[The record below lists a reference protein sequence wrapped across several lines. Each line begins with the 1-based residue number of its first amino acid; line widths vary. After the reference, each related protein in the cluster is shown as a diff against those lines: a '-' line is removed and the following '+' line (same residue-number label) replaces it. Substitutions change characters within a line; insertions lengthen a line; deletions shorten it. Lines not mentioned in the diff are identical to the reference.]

1 MTMTSE
7 PRPDPDGTDPD
18 VTAHPPRDRSHWLYI
33 AVLAGMAAG
42 IVVGFVAPDT
52 AVNFKPLGTGF
63 VSIVKMMIPPIIFC
77 TLILGVGSVR
87 KAASVGRVGGLALGY
102 FVTMSVVALGIGLV
116 VGNIVHPG
124 AGLNL
129 TAAAAKSGQK
139 QVAGAPKETVTD
151 FILNIIPTSLVS
163 ALTSGVVLQTLF
175 VALIVGFA
183 IQGLGRRGAP
193 ALEAIRVAQTVVFKV
208 LAIVMWA
215 APIGAFGAIA
225 SLVGATG
232 AKALESLLQVMLG
245 FYATCLIFVF
255 GILGTILWLVARI
268 SIWQLCKYLGKEFL
282 LILSTSSSEV
292 ALPRLIAKMEHLG
305 ASRTVV
311 GISVPTGY
319 SFNLDGTMIYLTMG
333 SLFIADAMNKPFSIG
348 EQISLLLVML
358 LMSKGAA
365 GVTGSGLAV
374 LASGLQSQ
382 RPDLVDGV
390 GLVVGIDRP
399 MSEARSL
406 TNFAGNA
413 VAAVLVAT
421 WTHEFDHERARSVLS
436 GLTPFD
442 ESLEIAPDTRPEH
455 LSVPGQPE
463 PEPAVG

>member
-1 MTMTSE
+1 MTTTHAPE
-7 PRPDPDGTDPD
+7 PVPAAGPG
-18 VTAHPPRDRSHWLYI
+18 APRDRSSWLYL
-33 AVLAGMAAG
+33 AVLAGMVAG

-52 AVNFKPLGTGF
+52 AVALKPLGTGF
-63 VSIVKMMIPPIIFC
+63 VNIVKMMIQPIIFC
-77 TLILGVGSVR
+77 TIVLGVGSVR
-87 KAASVGRVGGLALGY
+87 QAASVGRVGGLALGY
-102 FVTMSVVALGIGLV
+102 FVTMSIVALGIGLV
-116 VGNIVHPG
+116 VGNVVHPG
-124 AGLNL
+124 TGLNL
-129 TAAAAKSGQK
+129 TAAVAKSGHTTA
-139 QVAGAPKETVTD
+139 AGAPHESVAT
-151 FILNIIPTSLVS
+151 FLLNIIPTSLVS
-163 ALTSGVVLQTLF
+163 ALTSGAVLQTLF
-175 VALIVGFA
+175 VALVVGFA
-183 IQGLGRRGAP
+183 VQALGARGAG
-193 ALEAIRVAQTVVFKV
+193 ALEGVRTVQLVVFKV

-232 AKALESLLQVMLG
+232 VKALESLVQVMLG
-245 FYATCLIFVF
+245 FYAACLIFVF
-255 GILGTILWLVARI
+255 GVLGALLWSVARM
-268 SIWQLCKYLGKEFL
+268 SIWRLCRYLGKEFL

-348 EQISLLLVML
+348 QQLSLLLFML
-358 LMSKGAA
+358 VMSKGAA

-374 LASGLQSQ
+374 LASGLASQ

-421 WTHEFDHERARSVLS
+421 WTRQFDHDRARAVLA
-436 GLTPFD
+436 GELPFD
-442 ESLEIAPDTRPEH
+442 ETVAAAAEPDR
-455 LSVPGQPE
+455 VPLPVAGL

>member
-1 MTMTSE
+1 MTTT
-7 PRPDPDGTDPD
+7 PTPDPVP
-18 VTAHPPRDRSHWLYI
+18 AEAAPRPRDRSHWLYL

-52 AVNFKPLGTGF
+52 ATQLKPIGTGF
-63 VSIVKMMIPPIIFC
+63 VSIVRMMIPPIIFC
-77 TLILGVGSVR
+77 TIILGVGSVR

-102 FVTMSVVALGIGLV
+102 FVAMSVVALGVGLV
-116 VGNIVHPG
+116 VGNVIHPG
-124 AGLNL
+124 AGLDL
-129 TAAAAKSGQK
+129 TAAAAKSGHAQ
-139 QVAGAPKETVTD
+139 AAAAPKQSVQD
-151 FILNIIPTSLVS
+151 FILDIIPTSLFS
-163 ALTSGVVLQTLF
+163 SLTSGVVLQTLF
-175 VALIVGFA
+175 VAVLVGFA
-183 IQGLGRRGAP
+183 IQGLGARGEP
-193 ALEAIRVAQTVVFKV
+193 ALRAVRVVQTVVFKV

-232 AKALESLLQVMLG
+232 AKALTSLLQVMLG
-245 FYATCLIFVF
+245 FYVTCLIFVF
-255 GILGTILWLVARI
+255 GILGALLWLVARI
-268 SIWQLCKYLGKEFL
+268 SIWQLCRYLGKEFL

-292 ALPRLIAKMEHLG
+292 ALPRLIAKLEHLG
-305 ASRTVV
+305 ASGTVV

-348 EQISLLLVML
+348 EQITLLLFML

-374 LASGLQSQ
+374 LASGLSSQ

-421 WTHEFDHERARSVLS
+421 WTRQFDHDRARAVLA
-436 GLTPFD
+436 GDLPFD
-442 ESLEIAPDTRPEH
+442 ETLDAAEGQLPTPGRPEP
-455 LSVPGQPE
+455 VPV
-463 PEPAVG
+463 A

>member
-1 MTMTSE
+1 
-7 PRPDPDGTDPD
+7 
-18 VTAHPPRDRSHWLYI
+18 VI
-33 AVLAGMAAG
+33 VGMAAG
-42 IVVGFVAPDT
+42 IVVGFVAPDW
-52 AVNFKPLGTGF
+52 AVNLKPLGTGF
-63 VSIVKMMIPPIIFC
+63 VNIVKMMIQPIIFC
-77 TLILGVGSVR
+77 TIILGVGSVR
-87 KAASVGRVGGLALGY
+87 KAASVGRVGGLAIGY
-102 FVTMSVVALGIGLV
+102 FLTMSVVALGIGLA
-116 VGNIVHPG
+116 VGNIIHPG

-129 TAAAAKSGQK
+129 TAAAAKSGK
-139 QVAGAPKETVTD
+139 AQVAQAPHQSVQD
-151 FILNIIPTSLVS
+151 FILGIIPTSLPS
-163 ALTSGVVLQTLF
+163 SLTSGVVLQTLF
-175 VALIVGFA
+175 VALVVGFA
-183 IQGLGRRGAP
+183 IQSLGARGEP
-193 ALEAIRVAQTVVFKV
+193 ALQGIRTVQIVVFKV

-245 FYATCLIFVF
+245 FYVTCLIFVF
-255 GILGTILWLVARI
+255 IVLGAILWLVARI
-268 SIWQLCKYLGKEFL
+268 SIFQLCRYLGKEFL

-319 SFNLDGTMIYLTMG
+319 SFNLDGTMIYLTMA
-333 SLFIADAMNKPFSIG
+333 SLYIADAMNKPFSLG
-348 EQISLLLVML
+348 EQISLLLFML
-358 LMSKGAA
+358 VMSKGAA

-374 LASGLQSQ
+374 LASGLSSQ

-413 VAAVLVAT
+413 VAAILVAT
-421 WTHEFDHERARSVLS
+421 WTHEFDGERAGHVLS

-442 ESLEIAPDTRPEH
+442 ESLSAPSGQAASDHQVLPVPGRPEVAI
-455 LSVPGQPE
+455 S
-463 PEPAVG
+463 

>member
-1 MTMTSE
+1 MTTMSMPE
-7 PRPDPDGTDPD
+7 PVPDEAAPR
-18 VTAHPPRDRSHWLYI
+18 PPRDRSHWLYLG
-33 AVLAGMAAG
+33 VLLGMAAG

-52 AVNFKPLGTGF
+52 AQELKPLGTGF
-63 VSIVKMMIPPIIFC
+63 VGIVKMMIQPIIFC
-77 TLILGVGSVR
+77 TIILGVGSVR

-102 FVTMSVVALGIGLV
+102 FIVMSVVALGIGLV
-116 VGNIVHPG
+116 VGNIVRPG

-129 TAAAAKSGQK
+129 TAAAAKSGK
-139 QVAGAPKETVTD
+139 AAAAGAPKESVTD
-151 FILNIIPTSLVS
+151 FILNIIPTSLAS

-175 VALIVGFA
+175 VALVVGFA
-183 IQGLGRRGAP
+183 IQGLGRRGEP
-193 ALEAIRVAQTVVFKV
+193 ALQAIRVVQLVVFKV

-215 APIGAFGAIA
+215 APLGAFGAIA

-232 AKALESLLQVMLG
+232 VKALTSLLQVMLG

-255 GILGTILWLVARI
+255 GVLGALLWLVARI
-268 SIWQLCKYLGKEFL
+268 SVWQLCKYLGKEFL

-348 EQISLLLVML
+348 EQISLLLFML

-374 LASGLQSQ
+374 LASGLSSQ

-421 WTHEFDHERARSVLS
+421 WTHEFDHERARAVLA
-436 GLTPFD
+436 GEVPFD
-442 ESLEIAPDTRPEH
+442 ESMDVSHGHEGLLP
-455 LSVPGQPE
+455 VPGQPE
-463 PEPAVG
+463 PAPVGG